1 MNFAEIVETEFIN
14 KTDNLLIKKGFNMK
28 AGLTELVFL
37 LDKSGSMGD
46 LTNDTIDGFNTM
58 INKQKNEEGEAYVTT
73 VLFDN
78 NYKILH
84 NHLFLP
90 EVPLLT
96 EKEYI
101 PLGRTAILDAVG
113 NTINSIGARLNST
126 PEEER
131 PEKVIFIITTDGCE
145 NASREFTKA
154 KVKEMIE
161 HQRNKYSWTFVFL
174 GANMDAVAEASS
186 LGIDP
191 GFSKTYSCTS
201 VGTKSVYRAV
211 ANAVT
216 GLRSVNNMTEAAKAV
231 TTALD
236 DIV

>member
-1 MNFAEIVETEFIN
+1 
-14 KTDNLLIKKGFNMK
+14 MK
-28 AGLTELVFL
+28 ASLTELVFL
-37 LDKSGSMGD
+37 LDKSGSMSG
-46 LTNDTIDGFNTM
+46 LANDTIGGFNTM
-58 INKQKNEEGEAYVTT
+58 IKKQKDEDGEAYVTT

-78 NYKILH
+78 YNQILH
-84 NHLFLP
+84 DHLPLV

-96 EKEYI
+96 EKEYL
-101 PLGRTAILDAVG
+101 PMGSTALLDAVG
-113 NTINSIGARLNST
+113 NTINSVGARLNST

-131 PEKVIFIITTDGCE
+131 PEKVIFIITTDGYE
-145 NASREFTKA
+145 NSSREFTKA

-161 HQRNKYSWTFVFL
+161 HQRNKYSWTFIFL

-191 GFSKTYSCTS
+191 GFSKTYSWTS
-201 VGTKSVYRAV
+201 VGTSSVYGAV

-216 GLRSVNNMTEAAKAV
+216 GLRSTNNMEDAAKAV

>member
-1 MNFAEIVETEFIN
+1 
-14 KTDNLLIKKGFNMK
+14 MK
-28 AGLTELVFL
+28 ASLTELVFL
-37 LDKSGSMGD
+37 LDKSGSMSG
-46 LTNDTIDGFNTM
+46 LANDTIGGFNTM
-58 INKQKNEEGEAYVTT
+58 IKKQKDEDGEAYVTT

-78 NYKILH
+78 YNQILH
-84 NHLFLP
+84 DHLPLV

-96 EKEYI
+96 EKEYL
-101 PLGRTAILDAVG
+101 PMGSTALLDAVG
-113 NTINSIGARLNST
+113 NTINSVGARLNST

-131 PEKVIFIITTDGCE
+131 PEKVIFIITTDGYE
-145 NASREFTKA
+145 NSSREFTKA

-161 HQRNKYSWTFVFL
+161 HQRNKYSWTFIFL

-191 GFSKTYSCTS
+191 GFSKTYSWTS
-201 VGTKSVYRAV
+201 VGTSSVYGAV

-216 GLRSVNNMTEAAKAV
+216 GLRSTNNMEDAAKAV

-236 DIV
+236 DFV

>member
-1 MNFAEIVETEFIN
+1 
-14 KTDNLLIKKGFNMK
+14 MK
-28 AGLTELVFL
+28 ASLTELVFL
-37 LDKSGSMGD
+37 LDKSGSMSG
-46 LTNDTIDGFNTM
+46 LANDTIGGFNTM
-58 INKQKNEEGEAYVTT
+58 IKKQKDEDGEAYVTT

-78 NYKILH
+78 YNQILH
-84 NHLFLP
+84 DHLPLV

-96 EKEYI
+96 EKEYL
-101 PLGRTAILDAVG
+101 PMGSTALLDAVG
-113 NTINSIGARLNST
+113 NTINSVGARLNST

-131 PEKVIFIITTDGCE
+131 PEKVIFIITTDGYE
-145 NASREFTKA
+145 NSSREFTKA

-161 HQRNKYSWTFVFL
+161 HQRNKYSWTFIFL

-191 GFSKTYSCTS
+191 GFSKTYSWTS
-201 VGTKSVYRAV
+201 VGTSSVYGAV

-216 GLRSVNNMTEAAKAV
+216 GLRSVNNMADAANAV